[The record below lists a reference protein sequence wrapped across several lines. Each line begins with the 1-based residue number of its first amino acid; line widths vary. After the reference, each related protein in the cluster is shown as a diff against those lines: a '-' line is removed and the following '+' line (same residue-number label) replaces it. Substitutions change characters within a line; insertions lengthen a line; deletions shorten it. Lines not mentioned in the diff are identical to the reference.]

1 MSLTAAVLPGYDSDR
16 LALIGLVVL
25 AVSLILLPLWV
36 GTSRRLV
43 PVSQVHRGRW
53 TPLDLAAV
61 VFAGVS
67 ALLLAPLLLEAG
79 IGRSIEGAPGEEL
92 QLFELFGSG
101 VRVPLV
107 GVQLL
112 LQLVIFLAP
121 AAVIAGRAATLEP
134 RGWRA
139 LGIRPGGNRRAC
151 ALGALGFALFL
162 PAFLS
167 LSWVWHWL
175 LEALGEPVEAQEVA
189 QQAVL
194 IGGAWLPLLLVL
206 VVVILPFFEELV
218 FRGFLQPLLVDRLG
232 GAGGV
237 VVTSL
242 AFALLHEQTAR
253 LPVFALSLF
262 LGSVMLR
269 TARLP
274 AVWLIHSLN
283 NGIAIALVLHPT
295 TRELMLET

>member
-1 MSLTAAVLPGYDSDR
+1 MSLTAAVLSGYDSDR

-79 IGRSIEGAPGEEL
+79 IGRSIEGASGEEL

-101 VRVPLV
+101 FRVPLV

-121 AAVIAGRAATLEP
+121 AAVLGGGAATLEP

-175 LEALGEPVEAQEVA
+175 LEALGD
-189 QQAVL
+189 
-194 IGGAWLPLLLVL
+194 I
-206 VVVILPFFEELV
+206 
-218 FRGFLQPLLVDRLG
+218 RGFIARSAHDELAALTGRDLG
-232 GAGGV
+232 YDAKAWRA
-237 VVTSL
+237 SL
-242 AFALLHEQTAR
+242 R
-253 LPVFALSLF
+253 
-262 LGSVMLR
+262 SVKIVPKPYR
-269 TARLP
+269 HNAP
-274 AVWLIHSLN
+274 ASKHVRRRDI
-283 NGIAIALVLHPT
+283 
-295 TRELMLET
+295 